1 MLTEQQKNARAGGKT
16 EEFSIDMVSALKGSE
31 YEAKAELLAKEL
43 QKVSI
48 NYPDQITNAPI
59 KLRVT
64 YGVDIQAV
72 VELVQAYYSSNRKK
86 TIFEKVPEPAPKA
99 KVKKAAK

>member
-1 MLTEQQKNARAGGKT
+1 MLTEQQKAARKDGKA
-16 EEFSIDMVSALKGSE
+16 EEFSIDMVAALKGSP
-31 YEAKAELLAKEL
+31 YEDKAELLADGLK
-43 QKVSI
+43 KVNI

-72 VELVQAYYSSNRKK
+72 VELVQAYY
-86 TIFEKVPEPAPKA
+86 EKPPEPAPKA
-99 KVKKAAK
+99 KKAAR